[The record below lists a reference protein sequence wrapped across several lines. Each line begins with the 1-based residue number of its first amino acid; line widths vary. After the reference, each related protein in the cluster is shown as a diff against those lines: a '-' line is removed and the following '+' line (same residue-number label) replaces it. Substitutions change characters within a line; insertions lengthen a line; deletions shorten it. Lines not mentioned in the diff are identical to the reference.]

1 MKSESVFYS
10 EMFFLVPKAPQHFNK
25 KIIEIKFPLPLH
37 GEVGD
42 IYLLLRWPY
51 QLNHPNVHGFW
62 LVLTEDWMVYRHR
75 GYCSNSRIWLV
86 EEQCVNG
93 PIVCLVVVY
102 VMLSFEDLVHV
113 VQLHKEIENID
124 NLYLRPK
131 LPSTAIN
138 FTTQ

>member
-1 MKSESVFYS
+1 
-10 EMFFLVPKAPQHFNK
+10 
-25 KIIEIKFPLPLH
+25 
-37 GEVGD
+37 
-42 IYLLLRWPY
+42 
-51 QLNHPNVHGFW
+51 
-62 LVLTEDWMVYRHR
+62 
-75 GYCSNSRIWLV
+75 V

>member
-1 MKSESVFYS
+1 
-10 EMFFLVPKAPQHFNK
+10 
-25 KIIEIKFPLPLH
+25 
-37 GEVGD
+37 
-42 IYLLLRWPY
+42 
-51 QLNHPNVHGFW
+51 
-62 LVLTEDWMVYRHR
+62 
-75 GYCSNSRIWLV
+75 
-86 EEQCVNG
+86 VNG